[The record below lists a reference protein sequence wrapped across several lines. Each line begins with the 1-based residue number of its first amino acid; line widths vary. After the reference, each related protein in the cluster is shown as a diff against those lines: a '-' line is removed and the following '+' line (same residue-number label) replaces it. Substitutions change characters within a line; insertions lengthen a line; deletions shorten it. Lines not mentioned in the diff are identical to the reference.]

1 MIAEAASAKINLA
14 LHVTGRR
21 DDGYHLLDTLVAFA
35 DIGDRLTVETAAA
48 GAGISLEITGPFAKG
63 LSGADDNLVLAAART
78 LEAVAAKRGKL
89 VPPARLSL
97 EKNLPVASGI
107 GGGSADAAA
116 TLRALNRL
124 WGLDLSAEALA
135 ELSAP
140 LGADVPMCVV
150 GHPLRATGIGTD
162 LHPFAA
168 FAGADAL
175 LVNPGV
181 SVSTPAVFK
190 ALTARDNAGIGAVP
204 DLSDREALIAFVA
217 TCRNDLE
224 ATAAKL
230 APAIADALAAV
241 DNTAPLLTR
250 MSGSGATVFGLYDSA
265 EAAKRAAE
273 AIAAEH
279 PEWWVMPTKLM
290 PAV

>member
-1 MIAEAASAKINLA
+1 MIAEAAPAKINLA

-21 DDGYHLLDTLVAFA
+21 ADGYHLLDTLVAFA
-35 DIGDRLTVETAAA
+35 DIGDRLNVEAAPT
-48 GAGISLEITGPFAKG
+48 GAGITLEITGPFAKG
-63 LSGADDNLVLAAART
+63 LSGAGDNLVLAAAKALR
-78 LEAVAAKRGKL
+78 AAAAEHGKL
-89 VPPARLSL
+89 VPPVRLSL

-124 WGLDLSAEALA
+124 WGLDFSLEALA
-135 ELSAP
+135 DLSAP

-150 GHPLRATGIGTD
+150 GRPLRATGIGTD
-162 LHPFAA
+162 LDPLAA
-168 FAGADAL
+168 FGGCDAV

-190 ALTARDNAGIGAVP
+190 ALAKRENAGIGAVP
-204 DLSDREALIAFVA
+204 DLSGRDALVAFIA

-224 ATAAKL
+224 ATAATL
-230 APAIADALAAV
+230 APAIADALRTV
-241 DNTAPLLTR
+241 SGTGPLLTR

-265 EAAKRAAE
+265 DAAARAAA
-273 AIAAEH
+273 AITSAH
-279 PEWWVMPTKLM
+279 PEWWVAPTKLA
-290 PAV
+290 PAD